1 LPDKLCFGQ
10 PPISART
17 ESRPAL
23 CLTNARGGDIN
34 FKPGDDDR
42 DRPSP
47 LAAAMKLLRL
57 WSLARR
63 DAGIRFQGLDR
74 GA

>member
-10 PPISART
+10 PPISAGP

-47 LAAAMKLLRL
+47 LAAAMKLRL
-57 WSLARR
+57 W
-63 DAGIRFQGLDR
+63 IVGLEYFDDK
-74 GA
+74 GFSSS